1 MEENR
6 KSSVETEMENYL
18 KSELGGEAVTTVPVP
33 DIVQNLIN
41 TNPPSSPPSEGSTE
55 ESLHTASEHLVT
67 SAIISVDDMD
77 SGDFNNMEKEK
88 ESETEK
94 SPSSSQ
100 LTTTP
105 PRGLNNSSLTLPK
118 IQISPEG
125 GNPRSPQKEEPHPPL
140 EVVTDPPEE
149 KAGALKP
156 CPSPSRIPSRKNS
169 GVTSLAINDDLRRLE
184 TRLERFVSNKSS
196 EGSECSETSENSGAR
211 SSATVS
217 SRLHS
222 SGTASSR
229 AKTAD
234 KSSSSGNSSPQ
245 EKTSTM
251 LKNTLRKMTRFSMG
265 SNVKRKDSSDQ
276 ETETAEPKSR
286 SRNPFTGK
294 SRVPKSQSPAPS
306 GVARS
311 KSFKE
316 PGPPVSRP
324 NPGVGGVGGYN
335 SNLGRN
341 NVYTSSLRRTKI
353 KHQNTEDRQDRDN
366 STRATSKT
374 HISNS
379 TTTSSSIILK
389 LIITLFSFAYWL

>member
-18 KSELGGEAVTTVPVP
+18 QSELGGEPVTATAVP
-33 DIVQNLIN
+33 DIVQNLLTTN
-41 TNPPSSPPSEGSTE
+41 TSQSQGNTE
-55 ESLHTASEHLVT
+55 ENLVT

-77 SGDFNNMEKEK
+77 SGDFNSEEKEGDNKK
-88 ESETEK
+88 EEK
-94 SPSSSQ
+94 SPSSAQ
-100 LTTTP
+100 LSTTP
-105 PRGLNNSSLTLPK
+105 PRGLNNSSLTLPR

-125 GNPRSPQKEEPHPPL
+125 STTSRTPEKEEAPPPPENHL
-140 EVVTDPPEE
+140 EVVTDLPEA
-149 KAGALKP
+149 KAGELKP

-169 GVTSLAINDDLRRLE
+169 NVTTLAINDDLRRLE
-184 TRLERFVSNKSS
+184 TRLEKFVNKSS
-196 EGSECSETSENSGAR
+196 EGSECSESSDNCGAR
-211 SSATVS
+211 SSGATVS
-217 SRLHS
+217 SRLYS

-251 LKNTLRKMTRFSMG
+251 LKNTLRKMTRFSIG
-265 SNVKRKDSSDQ
+265 SNVKRKDSSEQ
-276 ETETAEPKSR
+276 ETDVVEPKSR

-324 NPGVGGVGGYN
+324 TPGAVGAGGGGY
-335 SNLGRN
+335 SSGLGRN

-353 KHQNTEDRQDRDN
+353 KQQNTEDRQERDH
-366 STRATSKT
+366 STRATSK
-374 HISNS
+374 
-379 TTTSSSIILK
+379 
-389 LIITLFSFAYWL
+389 

>member
-18 KSELGGEAVTTVPVP
+18 KSELGGEAATVP
-33 DIVQNLIN
+33 DIVQNLVN
-41 TNPPSSPPSEGSTE
+41 TPSPPSPPSPPSEGSTE
-55 ESLHTASEHLVT
+55 GSLHTASENLLVT

-77 SGDFNNMEKEK
+77 SGDFNSQEKEK
-88 ESETEK
+88 ESERKTER

-100 LTTTP
+100 PSTTP

-125 GNPRSPQKEEPHPPL
+125 SNSRTPEKEEQEEPQAPL
-140 EVVTDPPEE
+140 EVVTSDQAEE
-149 KAGALKP
+149 KATALKP

-169 GVTSLAINDDLRRLE
+169 AVTQLAINDDLRRLE
-184 TRLERFVSNKSS
+184 TRLERFVSSKSS
-196 EGSECSETSENSGAR
+196 DGSECSETSENSGAR

-276 ETETAEPKSR
+276 ETSDTAEPKSR

-324 NPGVGGVGGYN
+324 APAGATGVGGGYN
-335 SNLGRN
+335 SSMGRN

-353 KHQNTEDRQDRDN
+353 KHQNNEDRQDKEQH

-374 HISNS
+374 NISNS
-379 TTTSSSIILK
+379 ITVIIL
-389 LIITLFSFAYWL
+389 

>member
-18 KSELGGEAVTTVPVP
+18 QSELGGEAVTATAVP
-33 DIVQNLIN
+33 DIVQNLTTTTTTTITNNN
-41 TNPPSSPPSEGSTE
+41 TSQSRGNTE
-55 ESLHTASEHLVT
+55 ENLVT

-77 SGDFNNMEKEK
+77 SGDFNNEEKEGDNK
-88 ESETEK
+88 KEK
-94 SPSSSQ
+94 SPSPSSTQ
-100 LTTTP
+100 LSTTP
-105 PRGLNNSSLTLPK
+105 PRGLNNSSLTLPR

-125 GNPRSPQKEEPHPPL
+125 STTSRTPEKEETPPPPENHL
-140 EVVTDPPEE
+140 EVVTDLPEA
-149 KAGALKP
+149 KAGELKP

-169 GVTSLAINDDLRRLE
+169 GVTTLAINDDLRRLE
-184 TRLERFVSNKSS
+184 TRLEKFVNKSS
-196 EGSECSETSENSGAR
+196 EGSECSETSGENCGARNSG
-211 SSATVS
+211 ATVS
-217 SRLHS
+217 SRLYT

-276 ETETAEPKSR
+276 ETDMVEPKSR

-324 NPGVGGVGGYN
+324 TPGGGGAGGGGYN
-335 SNLGRN
+335 SGLARN

-353 KHQNTEDRQDRDN
+353 KQQNTEDRQERDH
-366 STRATSKT
+366 STRATSKAD
-374 HISNS
+374 I
-379 TTTSSSIILK
+379 
-389 LIITLFSFAYWL
+389 

>member
-18 KSELGGEAVTTVPVP
+18 KSELGGEAATVP
-33 DIVQNLIN
+33 DIVQNLVN
-41 TNPPSSPPSEGSTE
+41 TPSPPSPPSPPSEGSTE
-55 ESLHTASEHLVT
+55 GSLHTASENLLVT

-77 SGDFNNMEKEK
+77 SGDFNSEEK
-88 ESETEK
+88 ESERKTEK
-94 SPSSSQ
+94 SPS
-100 LTTTP
+100 TTP

-125 GNPRSPQKEEPHPPL
+125 SSSRTPEKEEQQQPPL
-140 EVVTDPPEE
+140 EVVTADQPED
-149 KAGALKP
+149 KATALKP

-169 GVTSLAINDDLRRLE
+169 AVTQLAINDDLRRLE
-184 TRLERFVSNKSS
+184 TRLERFVSSKSS

-276 ETETAEPKSR
+276 ETSDTAEPKSR

-324 NPGVGGVGGYN
+324 TPGGATGGAGGGYN
-335 SNLGRN
+335 SSMGRN

-353 KHQNTEDRQDRDN
+353 KHQNNEERQEREQH

-374 HISNS
+374 DISNS
-379 TTTSSSIILK
+379 TTSTSIIL
-389 LIITLFSFAYWL
+389 